1 MPQKQ
6 SCMKPV
12 RHNVSISTISIAL
25 YLSLYNT
32 TVRLHFL
39 QLHKATFLA
48 PQGWTGWP
56 LAKTPLSLLSHMRLL
71 WCFEREMTL
80 GNNSDPQSPD
90 GPKSSLL
97 STLLWGHPDV
107 PQLSHRKPNSCGCG
121 CNHNHLRTC
130 QIEVKVLL
138 YCEGNWQFLSKWYI
152 QDVQWNW
159 DKKTTLDWNL
169 KLLRKKCP
177 ETYDIRGN
185 TLRDLSR
192 ASAKS

>member
-1 MPQKQ
+1 MSEPLQHNCETTFFAATQ
-6 SCMKPV
+6 SY
-12 RHNVSISTISIAL
+12 ISC
-25 YLSLYNT
+25 T
-32 TVRLHFL
+32 TTNGR
-39 QLHKATFLA
+39 
-48 PQGWTGWP
+48 TGWL
-56 LAKTPLSLLSHMRLL
+56 LAKTPLSLLSHIRLL

-138 YCEGNWQFLSKWYI
+138 YCERNWQFLSKWYI
-152 QDVQWNW
+152 QDIQWNW
-159 DKKTTLDWNL
+159 DKKNNTELESEIVKEKMSWNIWHQ
-169 KLLRKKCP
+169 R
-177 ETYDIRGN
+177 EH
-185 TLRDLSR
+185 S
-192 ASAKS
+192 